1 MHRLYHPCFNNDAL
15 WTRLSTPHTVRHQQQ
30 RLHLSPVCLCAQ
42 KRYKL
47 SRPSSER
54 GLVECEYPH
63 VRGTEHAWRSSNAMN
78 HHARDKAA
86 KIMTTELEKLLTT
99 REFDAYLKLPLTTT
113 TKWRFRNHPSDRG
126 DGFQRCDAWT
136 ISTISI

>member
-1 MHRLYHPCFNNDAL
+1 M
-15 WTRLSTPHTVRHQQQ
+15 
-30 RLHLSPVCLCAQ
+30 
-42 KRYKL
+42 
-47 SRPSSER
+47 
-54 GLVECEYPH
+54 ECEYPH

-78 HHARDKAA
+78 PHARDKAA